1 MARDVQNMFYK
12 MFTEIG
18 GLSEQESQKLMKD
31 MERQRRY
38 QADVWS

>member
-1 MARDVQNMFYK
+1 MARDVQETFK
-12 MFTEIG
+12 RIFQEQGGKTEAEAAKF
-18 GLSEQESQKLMKD
+18 LKD